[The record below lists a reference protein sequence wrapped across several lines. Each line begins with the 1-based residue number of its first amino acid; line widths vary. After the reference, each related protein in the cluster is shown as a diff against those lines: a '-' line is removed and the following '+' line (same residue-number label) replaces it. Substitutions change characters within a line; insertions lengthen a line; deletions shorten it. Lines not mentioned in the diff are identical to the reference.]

1 MIRDDEK
8 YYIDGYFGIWRTV
21 GGKRIFIR
29 DGEELSTAM
38 IRSGKFVNESGNN
51 LEAHRPGDK
60 VFITEQAIEK
70 VKQIDIEGYESLSN
84 KIKEVHQGILRV
96 SKEKN
101 NSNEVAKVIS
111 TDGKESD
118 YILGG
123 QSEVNIEANADVYH
137 WLRNS
142 KPSSLV
148 ICHNHPGLSYF
159 SEQDLFVF
167 IKYDSVGVMT
177 IVTNTGKLYSV
188 YKNNKFRYKDF
199 YPIIIEISKKY
210 KGETFVDMVMKS
222 SYNYGV
228 RRK

>member
-29 DGEELSTAM
+29 DGEELSAAM
-38 IRSGKFVNESGNN
+38 IRSGKFVNGSGNN

-70 VKQIDIEGYESLSN
+70 VKQIDMEGYESLSN

-137 WLRNS
+137 WVRNAE
-142 KPSSLV
+142 PLTLV

-159 SEQDLFVF
+159 SVKDLFIF
-167 IKYDSVGVMT
+167 FKYDSVGAMT
-177 IVTNTGKLYSV
+177 VITNNGNCFAIYKTNKYV
-188 YKNNKFRYKDF
+188 YKEFVPVIRELSGKYQKDD
-199 YPIIIEISKKY
+199 
-210 KGETFVDMVMKS
+210 FVDKLIKAG
-222 SYNYGV
+222 YNFGI

>member
-29 DGEELSTAM
+29 DGEELSAAM

-51 LEAHRPGDK
+51 LEAHKPGDK

-70 VKQIDIEGYESLSN
+70 VKQIDMEGYESLSS

-101 NSNEVAKVIS
+101 NSDEVAKVIS

-142 KPSSLV
+142 KPLSLV
-148 ICHNHPGLSYF
+148 ICHNAH
-159 SEQDLFVF
+159 
-167 IKYDSVGVMT
+167 
-177 IVTNTGKLYSV
+177 
-188 YKNNKFRYKDF
+188 
-199 YPIIIEISKKY
+199 
-210 KGETFVDMVMKS
+210 
-222 SYNYGV
+222 V
-228 RRK
+228 R